1 VAEPVTAIL
10 RRALVLVEQQRL
22 DIYRA
27 IASALTGLRLDLAL
41 DGPLCL
47 ESTGV
52 RLIECALDGARRGDL
67 RLRAERPAI
76 QALLRGDTTLLR
88 ALRDG
93 TLHVAGTTSVL
104 ARALTAFELLVGAL
118 LRIDDAHDLRLA
130 LEQTHAC

>member
-10 RRALVLVEQQRL
+10 RRALALVEQQRL
-22 DIYRA
+22 DVYRA
-27 IASALTGLRLDLAL
+27 IASALAGLRLDLTL

-52 RLIECALDGARRGDL
+52 HLVERMPDEARRGDL

-93 TLHVAGTTSVL
+93 TVHVAGTTSVL
-104 ARALTAFELLVGAL
+104 ARALTAFELFVGAL

-130 LEQTHAC
+130 LEQPDA

>member
-1 VAEPVTAIL
+1 MAEPVIAIF
-10 RRALVLVEQQRL
+10 RSALDLIEQQHL
-22 DIYRA
+22 GIYRA
-27 IASALTGLRLDLAL
+27 IASALDGLRLDLAL

-52 RLIECALDGARRGDL
+52 RLVECAPDAQRSDL

-93 TLHVAGTTSVL
+93 TVHVAGTTSVL
-104 ARALTAFELLVGAL
+104 ARALTAFELFVGAL
-118 LRIDDAHDLRLA
+118 LRSHDAHDLRLA
-130 LEQTHAC
+130 LEQPDVQ

>member
-10 RRALVLVEQQRL
+10 RRALHLVEQQRL
-22 DIYRA
+22 DVYRA
-27 IASALTGLRLDLAL
+27 IASALAGLRLDLTL
-41 DGPLCL
+41 DRPLCL

-52 RLIECALDGARRGDL
+52 RLVECVPDQARRGEL
-67 RLRAERPAI
+67 RMRAERAAI

-93 TLHVAGTTSVL
+93 TLYVAGTTSVL
-104 ARALTAFELLVGAL
+104 ARALSAFELFVGAL

-130 LEQTHAC
+130 LEQPDDR

>member
-1 VAEPVTAIL
+1 VAEPVIAIF
-10 RRALVLVEQQRL
+10 RRALDLVERQHL
-22 DIYRA
+22 GAYRA
-27 IASALTGLRLDLAL
+27 IASALAGLRLDLAL

-52 RLIECALDGARRGDL
+52 RLVECAPDEARRGDL
-67 RLRAERPAI
+67 RMRVERPAI

-104 ARALTAFELLVGAL
+104 ARALTAFELFVGAL
-118 LRIDDAHDLRLA
+118 LRIHDAYDLRLA
-130 LEQTHAC
+130 LEQPDVQ

>member
-10 RRALVLVEQQRL
+10 RRALHLVEQQRL
-22 DIYRA
+22 DVYRA
-27 IASALTGLRLDLAL
+27 IASALAGLRLDLAL

-52 RLIECALDGARRGDL
+52 HLVERAPDEARRGDL
-67 RLRAERPAI
+67 RVRVERSAI

-104 ARALTAFELLVGAL
+104 ARALTAFELFVGAL
-118 LRIDDAHDLRLA
+118 LRIEDARNFRLA
-130 LEQTHAC
+130 LEQPDAC

>member
-1 VAEPVTAIL
+1 VADPVTAIV
-10 RRALVLVEQQRL
+10 RRALALVEQQRL
-22 DIYRA
+22 DVYRA

-47 ESTGV
+47 VSTGV
-52 RLIECALDGARRGDL
+52 RLVECAPDPARRGDL
-67 RLRAERPAI
+67 RVRAERPAI

-93 TLHVAGTTSVL
+93 TVHIAGTTSVL

-118 LRIDDAHDLRLA
+118 LRIADAHDLRLA
-130 LEQTHAC
+130 LEHTHAC